1 MTGQTPID
9 AARARLHA
17 ALRAGEDTAP
27 HRAAI
32 AKLEERARVTGAREG
47 AKAET
52 IAAGRAAAVRTRAA
66 DIADEV
72 RGRVDATLAKFP
84 LPPGPQEIDRDH

>member
-1 MTGQTPID
+1 MTGTPLD
-9 AARARLHA
+9 AARARLAA
-17 ALRAGEDTAP
+17 ALLAGEDTSA

-66 DIADEV
+66 EIAAEAQ
-72 RGRVDATLAKFP
+72 GGIDAMLARFP
-84 LPPGPQEIDRDH
+84 LPPSAQEIDREL